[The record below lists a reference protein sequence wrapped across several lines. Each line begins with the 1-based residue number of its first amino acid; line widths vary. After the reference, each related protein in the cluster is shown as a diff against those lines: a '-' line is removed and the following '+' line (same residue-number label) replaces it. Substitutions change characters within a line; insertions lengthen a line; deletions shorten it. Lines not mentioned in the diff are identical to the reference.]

1 MFTAVNLNAGLARE
15 VACLSLRRSFSS
27 FGAPIVLLLAA
38 SSAWLWSHHGPN
50 RNVLP
55 LNEIREILSLSSQ
68 KQNMLAIGT
77 IAAYPGG
84 PPYYV
89 VTNHPKHDY
98 VSGIVVDSG
107 VFEPE
112 ITLYVKSVM
121 ERAIKQYGA
130 NAVVLVDVGAN
141 IGSTVTLPMA
151 AEGYNVVAFEMQPSV
166 ARRLL
171 LALKLNKWHKT
182 VRLFNRA
189 VASDGSKVCVGF
201 SQARGEAGNVG
212 GTKGTILARFASG
225 CVRGIRI
232 DAAVGLRS
240 RVPIMK
246 IDIEGMELEAIKSSQ
261 ELFDRGLIGEV
272 IAEMRAK
279 QGNVVNLM
287 GKNGFKHMYHVYG
300 GEVSKLSSRDILE
313 FFSGNKT
320 RLGEAPN
327 ILFKRD

>member
-1 MFTAVNLNAGLARE
+1 
-15 VACLSLRRSFSS
+15 
-27 FGAPIVLLLAA
+27 
-38 SSAWLWSHHGPN
+38 
-50 RNVLP
+50 
-55 LNEIREILSLSSQ
+55 
-68 KQNMLAIGT
+68 MLAIGT

-98 VSGIVVDSG
+98 VSGIVVESG
-107 VFEPE
+107 VFEPD

-130 NAVVLVDVGAN
+130 NAVVVVDVGAN

-189 VASDGSKVCVGF
+189 VVSDGSKACVSF
-201 SQARGEAGNVG
+201 NQARGEAGNVG
-212 GTKGTILARFASG
+212 GTKGTILPRFADG

-232 DAAVGLRS
+232 DAAVGLSR

-246 IDIEGMELEAIKSSQ
+246 IDIKGMELEGMELEAIKSSQ

-279 QGNVVNLM
+279 QGNVVKLM
-287 GKNGFKHMYHVYG
+287 DRNGFKHMYHVYG
-300 GEVSKLSSRDILE
+300 GQVSKLSSRDISE

-327 ILFKRD
+327 LLFKRN